1 MMMTCKEV
9 TQLVASDE
17 FKEAWWGRR
26 MGLRLH
32 LLMCRDCRRYAEQM
46 RALGAHARNLWGAQA
61 EDSDTL
67 QRIEREILERS
78 NPKGPPAES
87 S

>member
-1 MMMTCKEV
+1 MMTCEEV
-9 TQLVASDE
+9 ANLVASDE

-32 LLMCRDCRRYAEQM
+32 LLMCGDCRRYAKQL
-46 RALGAHARNLWGAQA
+46 RALGAYARNRWGPQV

-67 QRIEREILERS
+67 QRIEREIFERFR
-78 NPKGPPAES
+78 PKGPPAGS
-87 S
+87 P

>member
-1 MMMTCKEV
+1 MMTCKEV
-9 TQLVASDE
+9 AKLVASDE
-17 FKEAWWGRR
+17 FKEASWGRR

-32 LLMCRDCRRYAEQM
+32 LLMCSDCRRYAKQL
-46 RALGAHARNLWGAQA
+46 RALGVYARNRWGPQT

-67 QRIEREILERS
+67 QRIEREIFERS
-78 NPKGPPAES
+78 KPKGPPAGS

>member
-1 MMMTCKEV
+1 MLTCKEV
-9 TQLVASDE
+9 ANLVASDG

-32 LLMCRDCRRYAEQM
+32 LLMCRDCRRYAKQL
-46 RALGAHARNLWGAQA
+46 RALGAYARNRWGPQA

-67 QRIEREILERS
+67 RRLEREILERS
-78 NPKGPPAES
+78 KPKGPPAGS

>member
-1 MMMTCKEV
+1 MMTWKEV
-9 TQLVASDE
+9 AKLVASDE

-32 LLMCRDCRRYAEQM
+32 LLMCSDCRRYAKQL
-46 RALGAHARNLWGAQA
+46 RALGAYARNRWGPQT

-67 QRIEREILERS
+67 QRLEREILERPK
-78 NPKGPPAES
+78 PKGPPEGLA
-87 S
+87 

>member
-1 MMMTCKEV
+1 MMTCKEAAK
-9 TQLVASDE
+9 LVASDE

-26 MGLRLH
+26 MGLRVH
-32 LLMCRDCRRYAEQM
+32 LLMCSDCRRYAKQL
-46 RALGAHARNLWGAQA
+46 RALGAYARSRWGPQA

-78 NPKGPPAES
+78 KPRF
-87 S
+87 